1 MGEGLGYTPPI
12 EKTAKKIENQAKGKE
27 TFDPVRNPIEKP
39 ETDKSV
45 ELGDQRKPSLKDV
58 QGNNSNGSQSDSTNT
73 SSRRGHS
80 DAGKQAQQGDNTVQ
94 SHTRRGHS
102 DAASATQQG
111 DQTPPKTSPP
121 EKSVDFTALQEQD
134 QKKLA
139 EVREELRK
147 SQPFAP

>member
-12 EKTAKKIENQAKGKE
+12 EKTAKKIENQVKGKE

-45 ELGDQRKPSLKDV
+45 EKGDLRKPSLKDV
-58 QGNNSNGSQSDSTNT
+58 QGNNSSGSQSDSTT
-73 SSRRGHS
+73 ASTRRGHT
-80 DAGKQAQQGDNTVQ
+80 DAGNQPQQGDNTGQ
-94 SHTRRGHS
+94 AHTRRTHS
-102 DAASATQQG
+102 DAGSEKQQE
-111 DQTPPKTSPP
+111 DHTPPKTSQP

-147 SQPFAP
+147 FKSFEP